1 MSDAWLFI
9 AGAYGVGVLALAC
22 EVLLLRRRARR
33 LAGETR

>member
-9 AGAYGVGVLALAC
+9 AGAYGVGVLALAL

-33 LAGETR
+33 LAEDKR